1 MQTEGNFFVSFVKP
15 QLLTIVD
22 SHLASETF
30 SEDFDLD
37 KYWHEKMALLPN
49 LSKIAL
55 VYIWL
60 PVSGVDVKRSFL
72 AYNRIL
78 ANNRNALPEN
88 SLRMLNFLNFK
99 KF

>member
-1 MQTEGNFFVSFVKP
+1 MSVLSNHSCSRKKS
-15 QLLTIVD
+15 IVD

-37 KYWHEKMALLPN
+37 KYWHKKMALLPN

-60 PVSGVDVKRSFL
+60 PVSGVDVKRSFS

-78 ANNRNALPEN
+78 ADNRHALPEN
-88 SLRMLNFLNFK
+88 SLRILILMNK
-99 KF
+99 